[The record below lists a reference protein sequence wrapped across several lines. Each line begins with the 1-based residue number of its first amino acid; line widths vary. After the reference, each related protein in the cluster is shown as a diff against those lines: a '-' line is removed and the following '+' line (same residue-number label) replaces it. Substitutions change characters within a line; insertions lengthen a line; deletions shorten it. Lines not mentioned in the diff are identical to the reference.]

1 MSYCVCPKYFL
12 FQFFTFSTCTKW
24 FIFWTSSVPIT
35 CCSCCEPVPVE
46 GVSYGQNCA
55 EVPGQAATTSHPVHS
70 ILKICISDVQYCMFN
85 RARII
90 GIRYKCAKLGVELK
104 KWREYSAKFAQR
116 SGLKNPL
123 TWRRGKMEWQV
134 NVVSPFAAVHR
145 FWLLSNTFRFIFTP
159 FCHFVPLTIIF
170 ALFRH
175 YFVSRG
181 ASLQDAALVQIHIII
196 CCACPALTRLRF
208 SFNSQVTLYTPV
220 SILHHITCTMK
231 KNLIVMIKLKCH
243 L

>member
-1 MSYCVCPKYFL
+1 MKQFL
-12 FQFFTFSTCTKW
+12 PGCHPLSTAGCQLSFQHSDQGCKLCTIEDWRKVFTDMH
-24 FIFWTSSVPIT
+24 V
-35 CCSCCEPVPVE
+35 
-46 GVSYGQNCA
+46 GQKDKDKLIN
-55 EVPGQAATTSHPVHS
+55 ETLLEKGE
-70 ILKICISDVQYCMFN
+70 N
-85 RARII
+85 
-90 GIRYKCAKLGVELK
+90 GI
-104 KWREYSAKFAQR
+104 
-116 SGLKNPL
+116 
-123 TWRRGKMEWQV
+123 WQV

-145 FWLLSNTFRFIFTP
+145 VWLLSNTFSFIFTP
-159 FCHFVPLTIIF
+159 YCHFVPLTIIF

-231 KNLIVMIKLKCH
+231 KNLVIVMIKLKCH